1 MTRWYRSPGIQ
12 FYGPGGL
19 TMKSLGRRGVSLLE
33 LLVVIAVSGVLTGI
47 AGFTAQGLLSQ
58 YDMERQVRQMQSDMM
73 NARVQAFEKKRA
85 YFITVTNSCY
95 QITEDTN
102 ESGGT
107 TPDLGDRALWSMP
120 KQFKFHSQ
128 WNGTFI
134 MKANGIISTS
144 AHPLL
149 ANAALAIRF
158 ENDEIKPEYD
168 CISVGPTRIKEGR
181 WNGLK
186 CAVK

>member
-1 MTRWYRSPGIQ
+1 
-12 FYGPGGL
+12 
-19 TMKSLGRRGVSLLE
+19 MKKLGRRGVTLLE
-33 LLVVIAVSGVLTGI
+33 LLVVIAVSGIMMGI
-47 AGFTAQGLLSQ
+47 AGFTVQGLRDR

-73 NARVQAFEKKRA
+73 NTRIQAFQRKRV
-85 YFITVTNSCY
+85 YFVTVTNSGY

-107 TPDLGDRALWSMP
+107 TPDPGDRALWSVP

-134 MKANGIISTS
+134 MKPNGLISKS
-144 AHPLL
+144 IYPLL

-158 ENDEIKPEYD
+158 DTVGIKPEYD
-168 CISVGPTRIKEGR
+168 CISVGPTRIKAGR
-181 WNGLK
+181 WNGMK
-186 CAVK
+186 CVAR